1 MTARLRQVI
10 ATAAVFLLG
19 IAAAEL
25 TLQVAVRVSPR
36 VAYLLAPPW
45 SRRVIPDTILGFRLS
60 PYAAEID
67 AWGYR
72 NDSVPARSTIVT
84 IGDSFTYGF
93 GALSHEAWPRQ
104 LGALLERDVYNG
116 GIGGYGPCEY
126 ATVLDRLQALSPEI
140 VIVGVHPG
148 NDLAD
153 AYRAAYQDERCPEL
167 RDTAAI
173 PELLALDR
181 RASLEQLA
189 QEGGWEGNGPS
200 PAERQLAGAR
210 RWLART
216 SQLYALARSVRY
228 AGWGTTASSFEAA
241 SAQPNRLPF
250 ANPQVQRTV
259 FRAPDAY
266 AVAVDLE
273 DARIRAGFRVTER
286 ALVSMAARTRDSG
299 GRFVVVMIMGKQA
312 MFGPVIAER
321 DSTALPPAF
330 YRLVR
335 LEEQVDSELTAML
348 QGHGIEVVQ
357 TDSAIR
363 EALRR
368 GERVYPESEDNHLN
382 GTGYRL
388 VALVVS
394 ESLRQR
400 AKR

>member
-25 TLQVAVRVSPR
+25 SLQVVVRVSPR
-36 VAYLLAPPW
+36 VAYLLSPPW
-45 SRRVIPDTILGFRLS
+45 SRQVVPDSILGFRLS
-60 PYAAEID
+60 PYAPEID

-72 NDSVPARSTIVT
+72 NDSVPSQSPIVT

-93 GALSHEAWPRQ
+93 GALTHESWPRQ
-104 LGALLERDVYNG
+104 LGVLLERNVYNG
-116 GIGGYGPCEY
+116 GVGGYGPCEY
-126 ATVLDRLQALSPEI
+126 STVLDRLQALRPEI

-153 AYRAAYQDERCPEL
+153 AYRAAYQDERCPDF
-167 RDTAAI
+167 RDTTAI

-189 QEGGWEGNGPS
+189 QEGGWERNESS
-200 PAERQLAGAR
+200 PAEGLFAGAR
-210 RWLART
+210 RWLARS
-216 SQLYALARSVRY
+216 SQLYALARAVRY
-228 AGWGTTASSFEAA
+228 ARWGTTASNFEAA

-250 ANPQVQRTV
+250 TNERIQRTV

-273 DARIRAGFRVTER
+273 DPRIRAGFRVTER
-286 ALVSMAARTRDSG
+286 ALVSMAARTRDVG
-299 GRFVVVMIMGKQA
+299 GHFLVVMIMGKQA

-330 YRLVR
+330 YRLAR
-335 LEEQVDSELTAML
+335 LEAQVDSELTAVL
-348 QGHGIEVVQ
+348 RGHGIEVVQ

-368 GERVYPESEDNHLN
+368 GEQVYPESEDNHLN
-382 GTGYRL
+382 GVGYRL
-388 VALVVS
+388 LALVVS
-394 ESLRQR
+394 ESLRPRTRQ
-400 AKR
+400 